1 MTEPAKAGRV
11 HVRSAPAAELAR
23 SPALGGDALHT
34 DAGAIAALVACPPF
48 AAKTKLLACRGSL
61 ERGCRYVVAIPVR
74 SEERRLPATLD
85 ALAVTMRAVRTP
97 GCAVFVVNDT
107 DDRSADVI
115 AQWSRRSRISA
126 LVVEVAF
133 SASIRNAPHARRL
146 ALDIAARAV
155 PHGILFT
162 TDADTTVG
170 EAWVE
175 RGIQSVAA
183 GSDLVCEDVQLDEQE
198 LSALPRQVRE
208 VGAAERAYFDLCDLL
223 WRYWTFG
230 RAGQLAA
237 RPSGASLAITASAYL
252 SLGGLPLPAVGE
264 DRALHDL
271 VVRSGLV
278 VEALKNGGTRTS
290 ARLTSRAA
298 GGCGDALADRA
309 ASEDPFCDSHLKPVS
324 LLYDE
329 ATLWLELDSATG
341 RRRCPMPK
349 DHDPMRFST
358 IKQELASARRMAAA
372 YGLIDAP

>member
-1 MTEPAKAGRV
+1 
-11 HVRSAPAAELAR
+11 
-23 SPALGGDALHT
+23 
-34 DAGAIAALVACPPF
+34 
-48 AAKTKLLACRGSL
+48 
-61 ERGCRYVVAIPVR
+61 
-74 SEERRLPATLD
+74 
-85 ALAVTMRAVRTP
+85 MRAVRTP

-208 VGAAERAYFDLCDLL
+208 VGDTGPSAVRAS
-223 WRYWTFG
+223 WRRVRRVPAWPSPL
-230 RAGQLAA
+230 RHICRWAVCRCLRWA
-237 RPSGASLAITASAYL
+237 RIARYTIWWSAPASS
-252 SLGGLPLPAVGE
+252 SK
-264 DRALHDL
+264 R
-271 VVRSGLV
+271 
-278 VEALKNGGTRTS
+278 
-290 ARLTSRAA
+290 
-298 GGCGDALADRA
+298 
-309 ASEDPFCDSHLKPVS
+309 
-324 LLYDE
+324 
-329 ATLWLELDSATG
+329 
-341 RRRCPMPK
+341 
-349 DHDPMRFST
+349 
-358 IKQELASARRMAAA
+358 
-372 YGLIDAP
+372 